1 MKRIIFCDFDGTIT
15 VDETFVNML
24 KQFTPE
30 MYKKLVPEMYT
41 LRVTLKDGV
50 RRLLESIPSRRYPE
64 ILDNVRSKPIRPGF
78 VEFLDF
84 LEDKDVPFVLVS
96 GGLRGMIETVLG
108 PLVERFQAV
117 YAADLD
123 TSGKYLQVRSE
134 YEGETEV
141 VSKVKVMAK
150 YNPEE
155 SIAIGDGVTDL
166 NMAMNASLVF
176 ARDNLTK
183 YLDERQKPYIRWDT
197 FFDIRD
203 HLA

>member
-1 MKRIIFCDFDGTIT
+1 
-15 VDETFVNML
+15 
-24 KQFTPE
+24 
-30 MYKKLVPEMYT
+30 MYEKLVPEMYA

-64 ILDNVRSKPIRPGF
+64 ILDYVRSKPIRPGF

-84 LEDKDVPFVLVS
+84 LEDKEVPFVLVS
-96 GGLRGMIETVLG
+96 GGLRGMVETVLG

-117 YAADLD
+117 YATDLD

-141 VSKVKVMAK
+141 ISKVKVMAK

-166 NMAMNASLVF
+166 NIAMNASLVF

-203 HLA
+203 HLASRWQ